1 MKEKF
6 KCKMLFLKPDLSSS
20 KFSGVKFCVS
30 SSVVVFLS
38 KELLGKLIG
47 KTFSLFS
54 LIHFGFSLMGKV
66 DMFIIQGEALL
77 ML

>member
-6 KCKMLFLKPDLSSS
+6 KSKMLFLKPDLSSS
-20 KFSGVKFCVS
+20 KFSGVKFCVL
-30 SSVVVFLS
+30 VVVFLS

-54 LIHFGFSLMGKV
+54 LIRFGFSLMGKV